1 MRLRTIACA
10 VTTVVLLALSIGSAA
25 ATTAPTHL
33 QKLAQQQTNLAL
45 KFYKGQN
52 ISPPKCGQGQGS
64 NGVDGV
70 FLLPVPLFTPGDQ
83 TSTAR
88 RTLGRSSS
96 ISAVS

>member
-33 QKLAQQQTNLAL
+33 QKLAQQQTSLAL

-52 ISPPKCGQGQGS
+52 VSPPKCGQGQSS

-70 FLLPVPLFTPGDQ
+70 FLLPCRSSPQ
-83 TSTAR
+83 AIKRSTAR

-96 ISAVS
+96 ISAAS